1 MIQYAKTKQKRTDM
15 DDYRMDQ
22 YSNIYKYDRESK
34 AYVFAG
40 KFLGPLGYEPE
51 CDEEEEA
58 HLDPFN

>member
-1 MIQYAKTKQKRTDM
+1 MWRTDM
-15 DDYRMDQ
+15 DGFRIDQ

-51 CDEEEEA
+51 SDEEEEA
-58 HLDPFN
+58 HFDPFN